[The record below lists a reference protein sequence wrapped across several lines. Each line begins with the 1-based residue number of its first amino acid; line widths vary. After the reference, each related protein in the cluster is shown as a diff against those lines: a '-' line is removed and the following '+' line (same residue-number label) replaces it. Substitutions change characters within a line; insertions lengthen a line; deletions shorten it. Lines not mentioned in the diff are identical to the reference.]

1 MIVKWYRNTGRKGD
15 HMLSLQE
22 IMAATG
28 GRCENMRELVFSG
41 ITTDSRVESRGEL
54 FVALCGERFDG
65 HAYCQMALEHG
76 VAAVLVSK
84 PGYAAC
90 LSADSPCLQVA
101 AQAVESGGGYRF

>member
-41 ITTDSRVESRGEL
+41 ITTD
-54 FVALCGERFDG
+54 
-65 HAYCQMALEHG
+65 
-76 VAAVLVSK
+76 
-84 PGYAAC
+84 
-90 LSADSPCLQVA
+90 
-101 AQAVESGGGYRF
+101 